1 MKICKHCKKDFEPNY
16 KNHEYCPNCWDKIY
30 RERHPEEFRN
40 HRICQAPGCKKIID
54 DQPEGF
60 RYCVSC
66 WVKMKNK
73 SPS

>member
-1 MKICKHCKKDFEPNY
+1 MKICKKCKRDFEPILE
-16 KNHEYCPNCWDKIY
+16 KHLYCPECWYIIINESLTK
-30 RERHPEEFRN
+30 N

-66 WVKMKNK
+66 WVKMKNT
-73 SPS
+73 